1 MVEVSGLIFIGIRAE
16 VREFRAIH
24 ILHVFPAHT
33 EERLAV
39 TALHIAH
46 HRRECPCHRRR
57 LPLAQLVA
65 CPAEMLN
72 KAVDHAANPTRHAPR
87 QTGVF
92 LGHRLKKRYP
102 HPDIMHLVSQHLFY
116 RVRIRKP

>member
-1 MVEVSGLIFIGIRAE
+1 MEKVVEPSTLHGQLEPGGLVEVSDLFFIGIRAE

-24 ILHVFPAHT
+24 ILYVFPAHT

-65 CPAEMLN
+65 CPAEMRD

-92 LGHRLKKRYP
+92 LGHRL
-102 HPDIMHLVSQHLFY
+102 
-116 RVRIRKP
+116 